1 MRSRSVLIAL
11 CVTGMLAF
19 CGWLVAAGLHAPL
32 TPPPSAPT
40 RQDVPTAEAATP
52 VAADAATAE
61 RVAPP
66 RLAAPLAPAAPA
78 AVAADDDA
86 DPAAA
91 ADVGPKVLVV
101 RGTPPTPVPNAIV
114 HFIDAAAG
122 RAQQE
127 RHGQTV
133 PEHEWPET
141 FGLRIEADERGIAEL
156 PPAERPYLCAVRS
169 GDEFGF
175 DWVPPRDHTR
185 TIALARDETVTLVAR
200 YAGEAP
206 ATAIPLAIVQ
216 GFVGADE
223 PRAIWRGTTDRRGRA
238 VVRHFQLV
246 RENRQGEQP
255 PERFAATAAVPGAV
269 AKAFPGRPAADAA
282 IELDVPPLGAVQL
295 TVVDHRGQPVLSR
308 ASVGLRG
315 VVQPQFADQQGIAL
329 PARLVQPTAEKPP
342 GSAPVVLPWQG
353 VGGSVTAYARFP
365 LDRQPATAAAAPGP
379 KVPSATAEVRVPLR
393 PDQLVV
399 AGHFALPDGTPI
411 EHAVV
416 RAALWNHA
424 SELWTT
430 NLDSVRDGLFDLV
443 ATPTNDVE
451 SFLELRLDGRE
462 APPAVRSLLP
472 DDEPALRLGARVRLP
487 ALRARSRIELGAVT
501 LAPLPALVTGYVVDD
516 LGVPVVDADV
526 HVQQED
532 PQAPKDRDPW
542 RTLSLFRTRSGP
554 DGSFRV
560 DGFQPPGKLRVRAD
574 TDLHFADSVPLHTQG
589 QDVRI
594 RIERNGILRGRILLP
609 EWLPDG
615 AATLTLRPLDET
627 LRQRNTR
634 SIELSRRRGGRFTVE
649 PLRVG
654 RYDALVTVRNLRDPI
669 AVLPDVFV
677 QPGET
682 RDARLQPLDLREA
695 LHRYRLRA
703 VDQGGNPLAVDGPI
717 LARVTA
723 PDGKPV
729 DLTFRWQKGRAELV
743 VASHVA
749 NFTFFGRG
757 HQTVRTLLASG
768 DTDVILPATR
778 PAVVTI
784 PGVRALLGPYRKVR
798 ISAVLIGD
806 TGLPGNL
813 QGTDQRT
820 GERFAFARWDLG
832 RSSGAWLGAGDTVE
846 IPLMQDG
853 RYEILLR
860 PHATDSEQSP
870 QREMSLGRHA
880 LRVDS
885 WNPVRVPIDA
895 LAVSRLVQQL
905 DAQWLAQ
912 RQQQQ
917 AGAGRGR

>member
-1 MRSRSVLIAL
+1 LLAL
-11 CVTGMLAF
+11 CVTGVLAF
-19 CGWLVAAGLHAPL
+19 CGWLFAAVLQAPL
-32 TPPPSAPT
+32 PP
-40 RQDVPTAEAATP
+40 QPTATP
-52 VAADAATAE
+52 QRTDATAPSEPAPVLTDSPVVAE
-61 RVAPP
+61 RSLAP
-66 RLAAPLAPAAPA
+66 RLAAPLASPPTK
-78 AVAADDDA
+78 AVDEDGEPVAQGEGGPKVRVVRGE
-86 DPAAA
+86 PAAA
-91 ADVGPKVLVV
+91 
-101 RGTPPTPVPNAIV
+101 VPNAIV
-114 HFIDAAAG
+114 YFVAVDVG
-122 RAQQE
+122 RGRQA
-127 RHGQTV
+127 RHGHSV
-133 PEHEWPET
+133 PEFEWPET
-141 FGLRIEADERGIAEL
+141 FGERIEADDEGVAQL
-156 PPAERPYLCAVRS
+156 PTSEQPFLCAVRS

-185 TIALARDETVTLVAR
+185 AIALARDETVTLVTR
-200 YAGEAP
+200 YGGEEP
-206 ATAIPLAIVQ
+206 ATEVPVAIVQ
-216 GFVGADE
+216 GFVGAGE
-223 PRAIWRGTTDRRGRA
+223 GRAVWTGTTDRRGRA

-246 RENRQGEQP
+246 RENRQGAQP
-255 PERFAATAAVPGAV
+255 PEQFAATAAVPGAT
-269 AKAFPGRPAADAA
+269 AKAFTGRPAPAEA
-282 IELDVPPLGAVQL
+282 IELSVPPLGSVRL
-295 TVVDHRGQPVLSR
+295 TVVDHRGEPVLSR
-308 ASVGLRG
+308 ATVGLRG
-315 VVQPQFADQQGIAL
+315 VVQPKFADQQTLAL
-329 PARLVQPTAEKPP
+329 PARLVQPSAEKPP
-342 GSAPVVLPWQG
+342 GSAPVVLAWQG
-353 VGGSVTAYARFP
+353 VGGSVSAYARFP
-365 LDRQPATAAAAPGP
+365 LDRQPVHAAAAPGP
-379 KVPSATAEVRVPLR
+379 KTPSATADVQVPLR

-399 AGHFALPDGTPI
+399 AGRFALADGTPI

-416 RAALWNHA
+416 NAALWNQA
-424 SELWTT
+424 NELWTT
-430 NLDSVRDGLFDLV
+430 NLDSVREGSFDLV
-443 ATPTNDVE
+443 TTPTNDVE
-451 SFLELRLDGRE
+451 TFLELRLDAKN
-462 APPAVRSLLP
+462 APPAVRNALP
-472 DDEPALRLGARVRLP
+472 EGDPGLRLGARVRVP
-487 ALRARSRIELGAVT
+487 QLRARSRIDLGVVT
-501 LAPLPALVTGYVVDD
+501 LAPLPALVTGYVLDD

-542 RTLSLFRTRSGP
+542 RMLSLFRTRSGG
-554 DGSFRV
+554 DGSFRI
-560 DGFQPPGKLRVRAD
+560 DGFMPPGKLRVRAD
-574 TDLHFADSVPLHTQG
+574 TDLHFADSVPLHAQG

-649 PLRVG
+649 PLRMG
-654 RYDALVTVRNLRDPI
+654 RYDALVTVRNLRDPV

-677 QPGET
+677 QPGES

-695 LHRYRLRA
+695 VHRYRLRA
-703 VDQGGNPLAVDGPI
+703 IDQGGMPLAVDGPI
-717 LARVTA
+717 LARVTTT
-723 PDGKPV
+723 DGKPV
-729 DLTFRWQKGRAELV
+729 DLTFRWQKGAAELI

-757 HQTVRTLLASG
+757 HQTVRALLAAG
-768 DTDVILPATR
+768 DSDVVLPATR

-784 PGVRALLGPYRKVR
+784 PGLRALLGPYRKVR

-832 RSSGAWLGAGDTVE
+832 RSSGAWLGAGDTIE

-885 WNPVRVPIDA
+885 WTPVRVPIDV

-912 RQQQQ
+912 RQQQ

>member
-1 MRSRSVLIAL
+1 
-11 CVTGMLAF
+11 
-19 CGWLVAAGLHAPL
+19 
-32 TPPPSAPT
+32 
-40 RQDVPTAEAATP
+40 
-52 VAADAATAE
+52 
-61 RVAPP
+61 
-66 RLAAPLAPAAPA
+66 
-78 AVAADDDA
+78 
-86 DPAAA
+86 
-91 ADVGPKVLVV
+91 
-101 RGTPPTPVPNAIV
+101 
-114 HFIDAAAG
+114 
-122 RAQQE
+122 
-127 RHGQTV
+127 
-133 PEHEWPET
+133 
-141 FGLRIEADERGIAEL
+141 
-156 PPAERPYLCAVRS
+156 
-169 GDEFGF
+169 
-175 DWVPPRDHTR
+175 
-185 TIALARDETVTLVAR
+185 
-200 YAGEAP
+200 
-206 ATAIPLAIVQ
+206 
-216 GFVGADE
+216 
-223 PRAIWRGTTDRRGRA
+223 
-238 VVRHFQLV
+238 
-246 RENRQGEQP
+246 
-255 PERFAATAAVPGAV
+255 
-269 AKAFPGRPAADAA
+269 
-282 IELDVPPLGAVQL
+282 
-295 TVVDHRGQPVLSR
+295 
-308 ASVGLRG
+308 
-315 VVQPQFADQQGIAL
+315 
-329 PARLVQPTAEKPP
+329 
-342 GSAPVVLPWQG
+342 
-353 VGGSVTAYARFP
+353 ARFP
-365 LDRQPATAAAAPGP
+365 LDRQPANAAAAPGP
-379 KVPSATAEVRVPLR
+379 YVPSATAEVRVPLR

-501 LAPLPALVTGYVVDD
+501 LAPLPALVTGDVVDD